1 MTAVDRVKKICK
13 ERKIPI
19 SKLESDLGFGNAYI
33 SGLKKGVFPNDRLIS
48 ISEYLNL
55 SAEYIA
61 TGKEQKD
68 EFTEYQEQGELWVKI
83 RNDKRMLNALE
94 KFYKLSDRQKEHV
107 FELIDL
113 LEEVSE

>member
-33 SGLKKGVFPNDRLIS
+33 SGLKKGVFPNDRLIA

-68 EFTEYQEQGELWVKI
+68 EFNEYKEQGELWVKI
-83 RNDKRMLNALE
+83 RHDEKMLNALE

-113 LEEVSE
+113 LGEVSA